1 MNKFAQLTIL
11 TMALGLL
18 AACGSPAPTTSAP
31 VANTPAPTNTSAP
44 AITVAPTET
53 STAELSSE
61 NPLVGEWE
69 GVDPDLGAINIEF
82 KSDFR
87 YEVSSEGGA
96 TFELTY
102 EIVDADTFLLIDPSG
117 ASEPATIDFVRS
129 GDTLTLTM
137 DGSSL
142 ELTQHD

>member
-1 MNKFAQLTIL
+1 MKKITQLTIL
-11 TMALGLL
+11 IMALGLL

-31 VANTPAPTNTSAP
+31 TNTSAP
-44 AITVAPTET
+44 ASTVAPTET
-53 STAELSSE
+53 STAESATD
-61 NPLVGEWE
+61 NPLVGEWD

-87 YEVSSEGGA
+87 YEVSSEGGG

-117 ASEPATIDFVRS
+117 GSEPATIDFVRS

-137 DGSSL
+137 DGSTL
-142 ELTQHD
+142 ELHLHD